1 MLMENFI
8 EGTPEISEEDLK
20 IAQLGM
26 KDYIFCENGK
36 SKEKTYFCTRCRNEY
51 TLRFPARTYSTDELN
66 LYDTKH
72 RENAVCARCGF
83 HGELINTGRLKR
95 LSSLNIQK
103 CVAFVIPS
111 NENEVYIRCELI
123 HKNFQNMYPD
133 IYRESY
139 EMYHFVKGKKPEY
152 YRVKYGWYADASVI
166 KPNTF
171 REPFGMGNSYY
182 GFTYYE
188 CSFIGLNRLK
198 NTFFKYSLFQE
209 PGHGGANDGFKYLAL
224 FSEYPEKVE
233 MLLKC
238 GYEELLRYKIH
249 GWKTRHIVNWKAQN
263 FKDFFKLSKPEL
275 NEWKKHTNDMNVID
289 VYTALFKGRKNG
301 INNAAEWNCSLGML
315 TVDIAKRITG
325 RFGITAEEILKYII
339 ASTNRHFTTWSDYID
354 AATDIGYD
362 LTVHNVLFPKNLTA
376 AHDEAVAVR
385 KLKAMEIEQQKAR
398 ERYGKLMKRYGKENG
413 EYLIRAPHDAAEI
426 INEGN
431 ALRHC
436 VGGYA
441 ARHAN
446 GSTTILFMRA
456 VSRPDKPL
464 YTIEMSGKELRQV
477 HGYKNQTAPDDVPS
491 AKAFF
496 DEWLSWVKS
505 GSPKQKKKIK
515 KERMAATA

>member
-20 IAQLGM
+20 NAQLGM

-36 SKEKTYFCTRCRNEY
+36 SKEKTYFCTRCKNEY
-51 TLRFPARTYSTDELN
+51 TLRFPARTYSTDEIN
-66 LYDTKH
+66 LYNTKH

-83 HGELINTGRLKR
+83 SGELINNGRLKR
-95 LSSLNIQK
+95 LSSLNTRK

-152 YRVKYGWYADASVI
+152 YRVKYNWFGNGSVI
-166 KPNTF
+166 EPNTF

-188 CSFIGLNRLK
+188 YSFIGLNRLK

-209 PGHGGANDGFKYLAL
+209 PGHGDVNDGFKYLAL

-238 GYEELLRYKIH
+238 GYEELLQYKIH
-249 GWKTRHIVNWKAQN
+249 GYKTRHIVKWNAQN

-275 NEWKKHTNDMNVID
+275 NEWKNHMNDMDVID
-289 VYTALFKGRKNG
+289 VYTSLFKDRKNG
-301 INNAAEWNCSLGML
+301 INNAAEWSYSLGKF
-315 TVDIAKRITG
+315 TVDAAKRITG
-325 RFGITAEEILKYII
+325 RFGITAEEILKYITG
-339 ASTNRHFTTWSDYID
+339 SKKRNFTIWSDYID
-354 AATDIGYD
+354 AAADIGYD
-362 LTVHNVLFPKNLTA
+362 LTVHNVLFPKNLTS
-376 AHDEAVAVR
+376 AHDEAVAAR

-398 ERYGKLMKRYGKENG
+398 ERYDKLMKRYGKENG

-431 ALRHC
+431 VLHHC